1 MVFFEYGALSSFF
14 MCNGKK
20 QKQTF
25 FRREEERTKVE
36 GVGFWREREEKRLN
50 GDEKKAR
57 LASITPFR
65 FSFPKRRNLF
75 FFPLSLPP
83 SLIMAATA
91 AVKPAA
97 AAASSSHVDGHDE
110 ALPAPRS
117 HLLLLLLSLA
127 PAFLPIPANA
137 NIVAT
142 ASLAVFVG
150 CWRSVKQEAPTES
163 MTRKV
168 RTMMKGKGKRE
179 RSVVERH

>member
-1 MVFFEYGALSSFF
+1 
-14 MCNGKK
+14 
-20 QKQTF
+20 
-25 FRREEERTKVE
+25 
-36 GVGFWREREEKRLN
+36 
-50 GDEKKAR
+50 
-57 LASITPFR
+57 
-65 FSFPKRRNLF
+65 
-75 FFPLSLPP
+75 
-83 SLIMAATA
+83 MAATT

-179 RSVVERH
+179 RSVVERQ

>member
-1 MVFFEYGALSSFF
+1 
-14 MCNGKK
+14 
-20 QKQTF
+20 
-25 FRREEERTKVE
+25 
-36 GVGFWREREEKRLN
+36 
-50 GDEKKAR
+50 
-57 LASITPFR
+57 
-65 FSFPKRRNLF
+65 
-75 FFPLSLPP
+75 
-83 SLIMAATA
+83 MAATT

-179 RSVVERH
+179 RLVVERH